1 MILEAVP
8 ASNLC
13 HSLSLV
19 HAPFQTTQRVRT
31 NLNTSCFLEKARSH
45 VQLIKIEGAYVHP
58 MIFKRKPCSRTD
70 KTDVKIHS

>member
-8 ASNLC
+8 ASILC

-31 NLNTSCFLEKARSH
+31 NLNTSCFLEKALSH
-45 VQLIKIEGAYVHP
+45 VQLLRLKVRMYT
-58 MIFKRKPCSRTD
+58 R
-70 KTDVKIHS
+70 